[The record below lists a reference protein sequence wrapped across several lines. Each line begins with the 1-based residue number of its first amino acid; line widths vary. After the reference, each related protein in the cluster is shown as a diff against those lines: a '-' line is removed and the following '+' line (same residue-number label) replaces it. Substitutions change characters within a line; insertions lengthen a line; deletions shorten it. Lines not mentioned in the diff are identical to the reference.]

1 MVVEH
6 IKGGR
11 VTISL
16 KFDAQAAGLLAWGAG
31 SKKYFTGADR
41 VSMLARSAE
50 YEAAGCYS

>member
-16 KFDAQAAGLLAWGAG
+16 KFDAEAAGLLAWGAG